1 MDVGQKCKLPLL
13 FSAINLL
20 ILYQA
25 LSQKHPAALWI
36 IISLRKQ
43 KVDPRQSIEYLLCP
57 IRRVFALHGR
67 SPDADSLGLA
77 LRKLRILEWHVRRKP
92 DWDALSSYFTLL
104 EQISSWDA
112 KAVAASITLTDFAL
126 FEGFTRQDSLT
137 AEIIRRTTREVRRAD
152 LWVQDLAADDC
163 KLNDHLFMIVKVCTL
178 PLLISMLTFY
188 RV

>member
-1 MDVGQKCKLPLL
+1 MGVDQKSKFPFL
-13 FSAINLL
+13 FSIINLL
-20 ILYQA
+20 ILCQA

-36 IISLRKQ
+36 ITSLCKQ
-43 KVDPRQSIEYLLCP
+43 EVDPRQSIDCLLHP
-57 IRRVFALHGR
+57 IRRVFTLHGR

-104 EQISSWDA
+104 EQISLWDA
-112 KAVAASITLTDFAL
+112 KAVAASITLTDSAL
-126 FEGFTRQDSLT
+126 FKGFTRQDSLP

-188 RV
+188 SV